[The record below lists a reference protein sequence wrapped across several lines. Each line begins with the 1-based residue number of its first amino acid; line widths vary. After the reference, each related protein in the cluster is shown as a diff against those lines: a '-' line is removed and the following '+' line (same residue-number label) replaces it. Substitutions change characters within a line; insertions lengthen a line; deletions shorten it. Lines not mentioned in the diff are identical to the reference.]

1 MSSVSTVTAIT
12 FPTYAPYFMQPGRQI
27 TCDGTF
33 SCTIENSIQ
42 LLWCEKASAIC
53 SESDPNKLETY
64 KSALQLV
71 SDRFVS
77 SLTDPLAFTTM
88 IKDIQQIFAHEN
100 EPGCYR
106 YVDKEEKAALLEQKQ
121 NVNSQFFEEQFE
133 EQLLKL
139 AKTPE
144 ESKGLKEALKKIAPE
159 KMVEVGYDVLASDF
173 DIFDCTR
180 VNHDVALTT
189 LANSLREGILRG
201 DNAEHLGSLVHTE
214 LAKVGSLKVAK
225 LVMDATLLHFGGY
238 QPVII
243 SNAEVYTQK
252 VVESMKDPQVFTA
265 YLKTQLI
272 PLTKEL
278 IKG

>member
-1 MSSVSTVTAIT
+1 MSSVSTVETII
-12 FPTYAPYFMQPGRQI
+12 FPPYAPYFMVPGQQI
-27 TCDGTF
+27 TCDGKT
-33 SCTIENSIQ
+33 SCTIQERIQ
-42 LLWCEKASAIC
+42 RSWCEKASAIC
-53 SESDPNKLETY
+53 SENDPNKLATY

-77 SLTDPLAFTTM
+77 SLTDPLAFATM
-88 IKDIQQIFAHEN
+88 IKEIQQIFAHEN

-121 NVNSQFFEEQFE
+121 KGNSQFFEEQFE

-144 ESKGLKEALKKIAPE
+144 ESEALKKALKKLAPE
-159 KMVEVGYDVLASDF
+159 KMVEVGYDVSVADF

-189 LANSLREGILRG
+189 LANSLREGIVRG
-201 DNAEHLGSLVHTE
+201 DDAADLGSLVHTE

-252 VVESMKDPQVFTA
+252 VVESIKDPQVFTA

-272 PLTKEL
+272 PLTNEL
-278 IKG
+278 VKG